1 MMRIKIKSDGRK
13 FVILL
18 PNFLLRPSILW
29 SFIKD
34 KIDKDSQAYIR
45 KMLPKACKEL
55 RRLKRR
61 DKHFVLVDV
70 TSADGD
76 IVKITL

>member
-1 MMRIKIKSDGRK
+1 MRIKIKSDEKK

-18 PNFLLRPSILW
+18 PNFLLNPSLVWQI
-29 SFIKD
+29 IKK
-34 KIDKDSQAYIR
+34 KIDNESRAYIR
-45 KMLPKACKEL
+45 KILPKACKEL

-70 TSADGD
+70 VSSDGD

>member
-1 MMRIKIKSDGRK
+1 MRIKIKSDGKK

-18 PNFLLRPSILW
+18 PNFLLNPSLVWQI
-29 SFIKD
+29 IKK
-34 KIDKDSQAYIR
+34 KIDNASRAYIR
-45 KMLPKACKEL
+45 KILPKACKEL

-70 TSADGD
+70 VSSDGD

>member
-1 MMRIKIKSDGRK
+1 MRIKIKSDGKK

-18 PNFLLRPSILW
+18 PNFLLNPSLVWQI
-29 SFIKD
+29 IKK
-34 KIDKDSQAYIR
+34 KIDNESRAYIR
-45 KMLPKACKEL
+45 KILPKACKEL

-70 TSADGD
+70 VSSDGD